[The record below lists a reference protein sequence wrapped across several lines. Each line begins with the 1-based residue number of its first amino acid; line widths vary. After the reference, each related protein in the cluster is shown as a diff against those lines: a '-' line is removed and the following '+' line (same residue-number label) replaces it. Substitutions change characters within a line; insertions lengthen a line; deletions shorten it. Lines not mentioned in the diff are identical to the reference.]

1 MESINELLGRGF
13 SLWRDNLNLCLPHL
27 LGFFFSLMALF
38 AGIMA
43 VIFSGL
49 LPLEGLNETALQEMQ
64 YVEDMEEM
72 QVFWDQME
80 EHLASLQSSDILQ
93 MASAILAVFVLIA
106 LVDAFF
112 AAGAIGMARQALEKG
127 RSSTSAMWSAGRR
140 HFLGMF
146 LAELLMTFIILMGI
160 LLLLPLLG
168 SGLEKLGLLAVALAL
183 IAIFYAL
190 ALTIILSTMP
200 YALVLEDLPPLRAL
214 RASIDFFRYNK
225 FDVGVLWLVVLAL
238 SLGLQMVSGAISSGQ
253 PGQGQPLSAITGMIS
268 LLVLAPLSN
277 LWWTRLYMS
286 RKGMLKQDEK
296 EDPW

>member
-1 MESINELLGRGF
+1 MESINELIGRGF
-13 SLWRDNLNLCLPHL
+13 SLWRDNLNLCIPHL

-38 AGIMA
+38 AGLMA

-49 LPLEGLNETALQEMQ
+49 LPLEGLNETALQELQ

-72 QVFWDQME
+72 QMLWGQMG
-80 EHLASLQSSDILQ
+80 EHLAGLQSSEILQ
-93 MASAILAVFVLIA
+93 MASAILAIFILIA
-106 LVDAFF
+106 LVEAFF
-112 AAGAIGMARQALEKG
+112 AAGAIGMSRQALEKG
-127 RSSTSAMWSAGRR
+127 RSSTSAIWQAGRR
-140 HFLGMF
+140 HFLSLF
-146 LAELLMTFIILMGI
+146 LAELLMTLIILMGM
-160 LLLLPLLG
+160 LLLLPLLAA
-168 SGLEKLGLLAVALAL
+168 GLEGLGLLAVALAL

-200 YALVLEDLPPLRAL
+200 YALVLEHLGPLRAL

-225 FDVGVLWLVVLAL
+225 FDVAVLWLVVVAL
-238 SLGLQMVSGAISSGQ
+238 SLGLQMVGGAISDGQ
-253 PGQGQPLSAITGMIS
+253 PGQGQPLSAITGMIT

>member
-38 AGIMA
+38 AGMMA
-43 VIFSGL
+43 IIFSGIM
-49 LPLEGLNETALQEMQ
+49 PLEDFNETALQEMQ

-72 QVFWDQME
+72 QMLWGQMG
-80 EHLASLQSSDILQ
+80 EHLAGMEGSEILQ
-93 MASAILAVFVLIA
+93 IASAILAIFFLIA
-106 LVDAFF
+106 LVEAFF
-112 AAGAIGMARQALEKG
+112 AAGAIGMSRQALEKG
-127 RSSTSAMWSAGRR
+127 RSSTSAIWQAGRR
-140 HFLGMF
+140 HFLSLF
-146 LAELLMTFIILMGI
+146 LAELLMTLIILMGM
-160 LLLLPLLG
+160 LLLLPLLAA
-168 SGLEKLGLLAVALAL
+168 GLEGLGLLAVALAL

-200 YALVLEDLPPLRAL
+200 YALVLEHLGPLRAL

-225 FDVGVLWLVVLAL
+225 FDVAVLWLVVVAL
-238 SLGLQMVSGAISSGQ
+238 SLGLQMVGGAISDGQ
-253 PGQGQPLSAITGMIS
+253 PGQGQPLSAITGMIT

>member
-1 MESINELLGRGF
+1 MESINELIGRGF
-13 SLWRDNLNLCLPHL
+13 SLWRDNLNLCIPHL

-38 AGIMA
+38 AGLMA

-49 LPLEGLNETALQEMQ
+49 LPLEELNETALQEMQ

-72 QVFWDQME
+72 QMLWGQMG
-80 EHLASLQSSDILQ
+80 EHLAGMEGSEILQ
-93 MASAILAVFVLIA
+93 IASAILAVFVLIA
-106 LVDAFF
+106 LVEAFF

-200 YALVLEDLPPLRAL
+200 YALVLEDLSPLRAL

-253 PGQGQPLSAITGMIS
+253 PGQGQPLSVITGMIS

>member
-38 AGIMA
+38 AGMMA
-43 VIFSGL
+43 IIFSGIM
-49 LPLEGLNETALQEMQ
+49 PLEDFNETALQEMQ

-72 QVFWDQME
+72 QMLWGQMG
-80 EHLASLQSSDILQ
+80 EHLAGMEGSEILQ
-93 MASAILAVFVLIA
+93 IALAILAIFFLIA
-106 LVDAFF
+106 LVEAFF
-112 AAGAIGMARQALEKG
+112 AAGAIGMSRQALEKG
-127 RSSTSAMWSAGRR
+127 RSSTSAMWSSGRR

-160 LLLLPLLG
+160 LLLLPLLAA
-168 SGLEKLGLLAVALAL
+168 GLEKLGLLAVALAL

-190 ALTIILSTMP
+190 ALTIILSTLP
-200 YALVLEDLPPLRAL
+200 YALVLEDLSPLGAL

-225 FDVGVLWLVVLAL
+225 FDVAVLWLVVIAL
-238 SLGLQMVSGAISSGQ
+238 SLGLQMVGGAVSSGQ

-286 RKGMLKQDEK
+286 RKGMLKQDEM
-296 EDPW
+296 EDLW

>member
-1 MESINELLGRGF
+1 MESINELIGRGF
-13 SLWRDNLNLCLPHL
+13 SLWRDNLNLCIPHL

-38 AGIMA
+38 AGLMA

-49 LPLEGLNETALQEMQ
+49 LPLEGLNETALQELQ

-72 QVFWDQME
+72 QMLWGQMG
-80 EHLASLQSSDILQ
+80 EHLAGLQSSEILQ
-93 MASAILAVFVLIA
+93 MASAILAIFVLIA
-106 LVDAFF
+106 LVEAFF
-112 AAGAIGMARQALEKG
+112 AAGAIGMSRQALEKG
-127 RSSTSAMWSAGRR
+127 RSSTSAIWQAGRR
-140 HFLGMF
+140 HFLSLF
-146 LAELLMTFIILMGI
+146 LAELLMTLIILMGM
-160 LLLLPLLG
+160 LLLLPLLAA
-168 SGLEKLGLLAVALAL
+168 GLEGLGLMAVALAL

-190 ALTIILSTMP
+190 ALTIILSTLP
-200 YALVLEDLPPLRAL
+200 YALVLEHLGPLRAL

-225 FDVGVLWLVVLAL
+225 FDVAVLWLVVVAL
-238 SLGLQMVSGAISSGQ
+238 SLGLQMVGGAISDGQ
-253 PGQGQPLSAITGMIS
+253 SGQGQPMSAITGMII

>member
-64 YVEDMEEM
+64 YVEDLEEM

-112 AAGAIGMARQALEKG
+112 AAGAIGMSRQALEKG

-214 RASIDFFRYNK
+214 FAAIDFFWYNK
-225 FDVGVLWLVVLAL
+225 FDVAVLWLVVVAL

>member
-1 MESINELLGRGF
+1 MESINELIGRGF
-13 SLWRDNLNLCLPHL
+13 SLWRDNLNLCIPHL

-38 AGIMA
+38 AGLMA

-49 LPLEGLNETALQEMQ
+49 LPLEGLNETALQELQ

-72 QVFWDQME
+72 QMLWGQMG
-80 EHLASLQSSDILQ
+80 EHLAGLQSSEILQ
-93 MASAILAVFVLIA
+93 MASAILAIFVLIA
-106 LVDAFF
+106 LVEAFF
-112 AAGAIGMARQALEKG
+112 AAGAIGMSRQALEKG
-127 RSSTSAMWSAGRR
+127 RSSTSAIWQAGRR
-140 HFLGMF
+140 HFLSLF
-146 LAELLMTFIILMGI
+146 LAELLMTLIILMGM
-160 LLLLPLLG
+160 LLLLPLLAA
-168 SGLEKLGLLAVALAL
+168 GLEGLGLLAVALAL

-225 FDVGVLWLVVLAL
+225 FDVAVLWLVVVAL
-238 SLGLQMVSGAISSGQ
+238 SLGLQMVGGAISDGQ
-253 PGQGQPLSAITGMIS
+253 PGQGQPLSAITGMIT

-296 EDPW
+296 EDQW

>member
-1 MESINELLGRGF
+1 MESINELIGRGF
-13 SLWRDNLNLCLPHL
+13 SLWRDNLNLCIPHL

-38 AGIMA
+38 AGLMA

-49 LPLEGLNETALQEMQ
+49 LPLEGLNETALQELQ

-72 QVFWDQME
+72 QMLWGQMG
-80 EHLASLQSSDILQ
+80 EHLAGLQSSEILQ
-93 MASAILAVFVLIA
+93 MASAILAIFILIA
-106 LVDAFF
+106 LVEAFF
-112 AAGAIGMARQALEKG
+112 AAGAIGMSRQALEKG
-127 RSSTSAMWSAGRR
+127 RSSTSAIWQAGRR
-140 HFLGMF
+140 HFLSLF
-146 LAELLMTFIILMGI
+146 LAELLMTLIILMGM
-160 LLLLPLLG
+160 LLLLPLLAA
-168 SGLEKLGLLAVALAL
+168 GLEGLGLMAVALAL

-200 YALVLEDLPPLRAL
+200 YALVLEHLGPLRAL

-225 FDVGVLWLVVLAL
+225 FDVAVLWLVVVAL
-238 SLGLQMVSGAISSGQ
+238 SLGLQMVGGAISDGQ
-253 PGQGQPLSAITGMIS
+253 PGQGQPLSAITGMIT

-296 EDPW
+296 EDQW

>member
-38 AGIMA
+38 AGLMA

-93 MASAILAVFVLIA
+93 MASAILAIFVLIA

-200 YALVLEDLPPLRAL
+200 YALVLEHLGPLRAL

-225 FDVGVLWLVVLAL
+225 FDVAVLWLVVVAL
-238 SLGLQMVSGAISSGQ
+238 SLGLQMVGGAISDGQ
-253 PGQGQPLSAITGMIS
+253 PGQGQPLSAITGMIT

-296 EDPW
+296 EDQW

>member
-38 AGIMA
+38 AGMMA
-43 VIFSGL
+43 IIFSGIM
-49 LPLEGLNETALQEMQ
+49 PLEDFNETALQEMQ

-72 QVFWDQME
+72 QMLWGQMG
-80 EHLASLQSSDILQ
+80 EHLAGMEGSEILQ
-93 MASAILAVFVLIA
+93 IASAILAIFFLIA
-106 LVDAFF
+106 LVEAFF
-112 AAGAIGMARQALEKG
+112 AAGAIGMSRQALEKG
-127 RSSTSAMWSAGRR
+127 RSSTSAIWQAGRR
-140 HFLGMF
+140 HFLSLF
-146 LAELLMTFIILMGI
+146 LAELLMTLIILMGI
-160 LLLLPLLG
+160 LLLLPLLAA
-168 SGLEKLGLLAVALAL
+168 GLEGLGLMAVALAL

-200 YALVLEDLPPLRAL
+200 YALVLEDLSPLRAL

-225 FDVGVLWLVVLAL
+225 FDVAVLWLVVVAL
-238 SLGLQMVSGAISSGQ
+238 SLGLQMVGGAISGGQ
-253 PGQGQPLSAITGMIS
+253 PGQGQPLSAITGMII

-296 EDPW
+296 EDLW

>member
-13 SLWRDNLNLCLPHL
+13 SLWRDNLNLCIPHL

-38 AGIMA
+38 AGMMA
-43 VIFSGL
+43 VIFSGIM
-49 LPLEGLNETALQEMQ
+49 PLEGFNETALQEMQ
-64 YVEDMEEM
+64 NTQDVQMLSH
-72 QVFWDQME
+72 QME
-80 EHLASLQSSDILQ
+80 EYLAGLQSSDLLQ
-93 MASAILAVFVLIA
+93 MASAILAVFVLVA

-127 RSSTSAMWSAGRR
+127 RSSTSAIWSAGRR

-168 SGLEKLGLLAVALAL
+168 SGLEKLGPLAVALAL

-200 YALVLEDLPPLRAL
+200 YALVLEDLSPLRAL

-225 FDVGVLWLVVLAL
+225 FDVAVLWLVVVAL
-238 SLGLQMVSGAISSGQ
+238 SLGLQMVGGAISGGQ

>member
-38 AGIMA
+38 AGMMA
-43 VIFSGL
+43 IIFSGIM
-49 LPLEGLNETALQEMQ
+49 PLEGLNETALQEMQ
-64 YVEDMEEM
+64 NTQDVQMLSHHMEEY
-72 QVFWDQME
+72 
-80 EHLASLQSSDILQ
+80 LAGLQSSDLLPIL
-93 MASAILAVFVLIA
+93 LAALAAFVLVA

-127 RSSTSAMWSAGRR
+127 RSSTSAMWSSGRR

-160 LLLLPLLG
+160 LLLLPLLAA
-168 SGLEKLGLLAVALAL
+168 GLEKLGLLAVALAL

-190 ALTIILSTMP
+190 ALTIILSTLP
-200 YALVLEDLPPLRAL
+200 YALVLEDLSPLGAL

-225 FDVGVLWLVVLAL
+225 FDVAVLWLVVIAL
-238 SLGLQMVSGAISSGQ
+238 SLGLQMVGGAVSSGQ

-286 RKGMLKQDEK
+286 RKGMLKQDEM
-296 EDPW
+296 EDLW

>member
-43 VIFSGL
+43 VIFSDL

-64 YVEDMEEM
+64 YVEDLEEM
-72 QVFWDQME
+72 QVFWDQIE
-80 EHLASLQSSDILQ
+80 EQLASLQSSDILQ

-200 YALVLEDLPPLRAL
+200 YALVLEDLSPLRAL

-253 PGQGQPLSAITGMIS
+253 PGQGQPLSVITGMIS

>member
-13 SLWRDNLNLCLPHL
+13 SLWRDNLNLCIPHL

-38 AGIMA
+38 AGLIA
-43 VIFSGL
+43 IIFSGIV
-49 LPLEGLNETALQEMQ
+49 PLEGLNETALQEMQ
-64 YVEDMEEM
+64 NTQDVQMLSH
-72 QVFWDQME
+72 QME
-80 EHLASLQSSDILQ
+80 EYLAGLQSSDLMPIFF
-93 MASAILAVFVLIA
+93 AALAVFVLVA

-127 RSSTSAMWSAGRR
+127 RSSTSAMWSSGRR
-140 HFLGMF
+140 HFLAMF

-160 LLLLPLLG
+160 LLLLPLLAA
-168 SGLEKLGLLAVALAL
+168 GLEKLGLLAVALAL

-190 ALTIILSTMP
+190 ALTIILSTLP
-200 YALVLEDLPPLRAL
+200 YALVLEDLSPLWAL

-225 FDVGVLWLVVLAL
+225 FDVAVLWLVVIAL
-238 SLGLQMVSGAISSGQ
+238 SLGLQMVGGAVSSGQ

-286 RKGMLKQDEK
+286 RKGMLKQDEM
-296 EDPW
+296 EDLW

>member
-13 SLWRDNLNLCLPHL
+13 SLWRDNLNLCIPHL

-38 AGIMA
+38 AGLMA

-49 LPLEGLNETALQEMQ
+49 LPLEGLNETALQELQ

-72 QVFWDQME
+72 QMLWGQMG
-80 EHLASLQSSDILQ
+80 EHLAGLQSSEILQ
-93 MASAILAVFVLIA
+93 MASAILAIFILIA
-106 LVDAFF
+106 LVEAFF
-112 AAGAIGMARQALEKG
+112 AAGAIGMSRQALEKG
-127 RSSTSAMWSAGRR
+127 RSSTSAIWQAGRR
-140 HFLGMF
+140 HFLSLF
-146 LAELLMTFIILMGI
+146 LAELLMTLIILMGM
-160 LLLLPLLG
+160 LLLLPLLAA
-168 SGLEKLGLLAVALAL
+168 GLEGLGLLAVALAL

-200 YALVLEDLPPLRAL
+200 YALVLEHLGPLRAL

-225 FDVGVLWLVVLAL
+225 FDVAVLWLVVVAL
-238 SLGLQMVSGAISSGQ
+238 SLGLQMVGGAISDGQ
-253 PGQGQPLSAITGMIS
+253 PGQGQPLSAITGMIT

>member
-1 MESINELLGRGF
+1 MESINELIGRGF

-38 AGIMA
+38 AGLMA
-43 VIFSGL
+43 VIFSGF

-64 YVEDMEEM
+64 YVEDLEEM

-200 YALVLEDLPPLRAL
+200 YALVLEHLGPLRAL

-225 FDVGVLWLVVLAL
+225 FDVAVLWLVVVAL
-238 SLGLQMVSGAISSGQ
+238 SLGLQMVGGAISDGQ
-253 PGQGQPLSAITGMIS
+253 PGQGQPLSAITGMIT

-296 EDPW
+296 EDLW

>member
-1 MESINELLGRGF
+1 MESINELIGRGF
-13 SLWRDNLNLCLPHL
+13 SLWRDNLNLCIPHL

-38 AGIMA
+38 AGLMA

-49 LPLEGLNETALQEMQ
+49 LPLEGLNETALQELQ

-72 QVFWDQME
+72 QMLWGQMG
-80 EHLASLQSSDILQ
+80 EHLAGLQSSEILQ
-93 MASAILAVFVLIA
+93 MASAILAIFVLIA

-127 RSSTSAMWSAGRR
+127 RSSTSAIWQAGRR
-140 HFLGMF
+140 HFLSLF
-146 LAELLMTFIILMGI
+146 LAELLMTLIILMGM
-160 LLLLPLLG
+160 LLLLPLLAA
-168 SGLEKLGLLAVALAL
+168 GLEGLGLLAVALAL

-200 YALVLEDLPPLRAL
+200 YALVLEHLGPLRAL

-225 FDVGVLWLVVLAL
+225 FDVAVLWLVVVAL
-238 SLGLQMVSGAISSGQ
+238 SLGLQMVGGAISDGQ
-253 PGQGQPLSAITGMIS
+253 PGQGQPLSAITGMIT

>member
-13 SLWRDNLNLCLPHL
+13 SLWRDNLNLCIPHL

-38 AGIMA
+38 AGLMA

-49 LPLEGLNETALQEMQ
+49 LPLEELNETALQEMQ

-72 QVFWDQME
+72 QMLWGQMG
-80 EHLASLQSSDILQ
+80 EHLAGLQSSEILQ
-93 MASAILAVFVLIA
+93 MASAILAIFVLIA
-106 LVDAFF
+106 LVEAFF
-112 AAGAIGMARQALEKG
+112 AAGAIGMSRQALEKG
-127 RSSTSAMWSAGRR
+127 RSSTSAIWQAGRR
-140 HFLGMF
+140 HFLSLF
-146 LAELLMTFIILMGI
+146 LAELLMTLIILMGM
-160 LLLLPLLG
+160 LLLLPLLAA
-168 SGLEKLGLLAVALAL
+168 GLEGLGLLAVALAL

-190 ALTIILSTMP
+190 ALTIILSTLP
-200 YALVLEDLPPLRAL
+200 YALVLEDLSPLRAL

-225 FDVGVLWLVVLAL
+225 FDVAVLWLVVVAL
-238 SLGLQMVSGAISSGQ
+238 SLGLQMVGGAISDGQ
-253 PGQGQPLSAITGMIS
+253 PGQGQPLSAITGMIT

-296 EDPW
+296 EDQW